1 MVYSYI
7 KAGSER
13 EAAKP
18 LVHAN
23 DFDLHFVEDNGNL
36 CNESRLLQLKL

>member
-1 MVYSYI
+1 MVDSYI
-7 KAGSER
+7 NAGSER

-23 DFDLHFVEDNGNL
+23 DFDLHFVEDNDNL
-36 CNESRLLQLKL
+36 SNESSLLQLKL